1 MIDELSAV
9 HLVQQLK
16 DQDVLIFSLRNKV
29 AVISNDLQNSR
40 DAHKNAS
47 DVAKQAM
54 LDLAAANRRI
64 AELVNN
70 DEL

>member
-1 MIDELSAV
+1 MISEFREIDEL
-9 HLVQQLK
+9 HDQIKELK
-16 DQDVLIFSLRNKV
+16 DQVRHARS
-29 AVISNDLQNSR
+29 
-40 DAHKNAS
+40 AHMNAS